1 MPGFKATV
9 GNVELVSVKDGDTT
23 RPPVQMFPESTIEQW
38 RSDFPELLNADD
50 EIEMRYGSV
59 VVRSGGK
66 LILVDTGIGQ
76 PDGIMMDELRQR
88 GIDRE
93 AVEIVFMTHL
103 HWDHVGWNM
112 SDGSPTFPRARYLVP
127 RADWEHWTQPSVL
140 EGAPQMRDQVMPL
153 DELRIM
159 DLIDDGYRITDEV
172 TAVSTPGHTPGHTSV
187 RISSAGQHGFILG
200 DAAHNVAQAHYTD
213 LNAGVDTDQAQ
224 SRRTRTELFDRLEAE
239 GALVSAG
246 HFPEPG
252 FGRFVRVQGRR
263 VWQGV

>member
-23 RPPVQMFPESTIEQW
+23 RPPVHMFPESTIEQW
-38 RSDFPELLNADD
+38 GSDFPELLNADD

-76 PDGIMMDELRQR
+76 PDGIMTDELRQR

-127 RADWEHWTQPSVL
+127 RADWEHWVQPRCWR
-140 EGAPQMRDQVMPL
+140 GH
-153 DELRIM
+153 LRC
-159 DLIDDGYRITDEV
+159 
-172 TAVSTPGHTPGHTSV
+172 
-187 RISSAGQHGFILG
+187 
-200 DAAHNVAQAHYTD
+200 AAK
-213 LNAGVDTDQAQ
+213 
-224 SRRTRTELFDRLEAE
+224 
-239 GALVSAG
+239 
-246 HFPEPG
+246 
-252 FGRFVRVQGRR
+252 
-263 VWQGV
+263 